1 MVFIT
6 EGATMSDGITEATR
20 YDTAAI
26 QKFRQSIRKEVIES
40 FTTKELVAELSKRE
54 GVKEI
59 VVDPYIQYSI
69 TTYTQQDPYTFLRS
83 LQAYGGSGAARIL
96 VVTE

>member
-1 MVFIT
+1 
-6 EGATMSDGITEATR
+6 MSDGITDATR
-20 YDTAAI
+20 TDQQI
-26 QKFRQSIRKEVIES
+26 LDDWKKRELQKFLSS
-40 FTTKELVAELSKRE
+40 LSTPELVAELSKRE

-96 VVTE
+96 VIK

>member
-1 MVFIT
+1 
-6 EGATMSDGITEATR
+6 MSDGITDATR
-20 YDTAAI
+20 TDQQI
-26 QKFRQSIRKEVIES
+26 LDDWKKRELQKFLSS
-40 FTTKELVAELSKRE
+40 LSTPELVAELSKRE

>member
-1 MVFIT
+1 
-6 EGATMSDGITEATR
+6 MSDGIT
-20 YDTAAI
+20 D
-26 QKFRQSIRKEVIES
+26 
-40 FTTKELVAELSKRE
+40 TTKHEHELIEEWQRQTIDNFLKDLSKEELVNELCKRE